1 MQGEG
6 RVGLMAS
13 EGVNHVTLNQTG
25 DLMVST
31 LPNGFAVMDSFP
43 RKLRFHR
50 QGVGHLKAVKL
61 KGTSN
66 LVAFVKR
73 DEPRSVVLF
82 DQRRERPIGELT
94 TSDTD
99 NVDAFDWGDRIIATI
114 SRAGA
119 VAVYDLSDLR
129 LEHTFASAHAHADE
143 VLAVNASTVAYPD
156 AVIGSIRIYDSATA
170 TTKTIR
176 AHEHAIACSCL
187 SPDGKSLAT
196 ASTKGTVIRIHS
208 VPAGDRERAV
218 ELRRSSSP
226 ARVHAIAMSH
236 DSPPSLLA
244 LASDSGTLHVFEIDR
259 KQSPRLGMG
268 LRSKWRVVLPSTEP
282 SLVAFHAGT
291 SRPLVTVVSRRGEWH
306 MAYVVEDDGEMR
318 RVDDFVGSAA

>member
-1 MQGEG
+1 
-6 RVGLMAS
+6 VGLMAS
-13 EGVNHVTLNQTG
+13 EGDLNDVARISLNQTG

-82 DQRRERPIGELT
+82 DQRRGRAIGELT

-99 NVDAFDWGDRIIATI
+99 DVDAFEWGDRIIATI

-143 VLAVNASTVAYPD
+143 VLAVNTSTVAYPD

-187 SPDGKSLAT
+187 SPDGQKIAT
-196 ASTKGTVIRIHS
+196 ASTKGEYRPRLVR
-208 VPAGDRERAV
+208 P
-218 ELRRSSSP
+218 P
-226 ARVHAIAMSH
+226 ARISH
-236 DSPPSLLA
+236 SRPAPRA
-244 LASDSGTLHVFEIDR
+244 
-259 KQSPRLGMG
+259 PRLAPRASRFSRQVRSYGYTQYLPATEREPWNSG
-268 LRSKWRVVLPSTEP
+268 GARRRRACTPLQCPTTLPLLCWRCPAILGRCTCLRST
-282 SLVAFHAGT
+282 T
-291 SRPLVTVVSRRGEWH
+291 SNRRDWAWG
-306 MAYVVEDDGEMR
+306 
-318 RVDDFVGSAA
+318 

>member
-1 MQGEG
+1 
-6 RVGLMAS
+6 MAS
-13 EGVNHVTLNQTG
+13 EGDLNHHVAFTSLNQTG

-187 SPDGKSLAT
+187 SPDGKKLAT

-244 LASDSGTLHVFEIDR
+244 LASDSGTLHVFEIDS

-306 MAYVVEDDGEMR
+306 VAYVVEDDGEMR

>member
-1 MQGEG
+1 
-6 RVGLMAS
+6 MAS
-13 EGVNHVTLNQTG
+13 EGDLNHVAFTSLNQTG

-170 TTKTIR
+170 TTKTN
-176 AHEHAIACSCL
+176 ATDHAI
-187 SPDGKSLAT
+187 
-196 ASTKGTVIRIHS
+196 
-208 VPAGDRERAV
+208 E
-218 ELRRSSSP
+218 
-226 ARVHAIAMSH
+226 
-236 DSPPSLLA
+236 
-244 LASDSGTLHVFEIDR
+244 
-259 KQSPRLGMG
+259 
-268 LRSKWRVVLPSTEP
+268 
-282 SLVAFHAGT
+282 
-291 SRPLVTVVSRRGEWH
+291 
-306 MAYVVEDDGEMR
+306 
-318 RVDDFVGSAA
+318 

>member
-1 MQGEG
+1 
-6 RVGLMAS
+6 MAS
-13 EGVNHVTLNQTG
+13 EGDLNHVALTTSLNQTG

-143 VLAVNASTVAYPD
+143 VLAVNTSTVAYPD

-187 SPDGKSLAT
+187 SPDGKKLAT
-196 ASTKGTVIRIHS
+196 ASTKGEYRPRLVRSRARISHS
-208 VPAGDRERAV
+208 RLAPRASLARYGHSDTQCTCRRQGESRGTPEELVAGARTRHRNVPRLSPFPVGAV
-218 ELRRSSSP
+218 ERLWYV
-226 ARVHAIAMSH
+226 ARV
-236 DSPPSLLA
+236 
-244 LASDSGTLHVFEIDR
+244 
-259 KQSPRLGMG
+259 
-268 LRSKWRVVLPSTEP
+268 
-282 SLVAFHAGT
+282 
-291 SRPLVTVVSRRGEWH
+291 
-306 MAYVVEDDGEMR
+306 
-318 RVDDFVGSAA
+318 

>member
-1 MQGEG
+1 
-6 RVGLMAS
+6 MAS
-13 EGVNHVTLNQTG
+13 EGDLNHVALTSLNQTG

-187 SPDGKSLAT
+187 SPDGKKLAT

-244 LASDSGTLHVFEIDR
+244 LASDSGTLHVFEIDS